1 MLKILDKYQFLLLD
15 YKILLI
21 YLQKMIEKPKIVF

>member
-15 YKILLI
+15 YKILFI
-21 YLQKMIEKPKIVF
+21 YLQKIIEKPKIVF